1 WWRGKGP
8 CRCRWRAVWS
18 SSGQYGHSPRH
29 SPGGSACEHHRVS
42 STLRFRQSSAITVA
56 AVIAAI
62 AAVPMLA
69 ASPWFAFILLIP
81 LGVGLCSWRAGT
93 DADADGLRVRAAF
106 GSTQV
111 RWRDVSALA
120 VDPHGKVFVR
130 TTDDRVLHLTAVPA
144 TQLARLIGASG
155 QELDRIAQ
163 PQAQ

>member
-1 WWRGKGP
+1 
-8 CRCRWRAVWS
+8 
-18 SSGQYGHSPRH
+18 
-29 SPGGSACEHHRVS
+29 VS

-69 ASPWFAFILLIP
+69 ASPWFALILLIP
-81 LGVGLCSWRAGT
+81 LGVGLWSWRAGT

-106 GSTQV
+106 GSTRV
-111 RWRDVSALA
+111 RWRDVSELA
-120 VDPHGKVFVR
+120 VDPQGKVFVR

-144 TQLARLIGASG
+144 TELARLIGASG

-163 PQAQ
+163 SQAQ